1 MVEAVDHD
9 EQCDHHRQDV
19 ERQADAI
26 ETDEVTALDE
36 RNPLVLG
43 NELH

>member
-1 MVEAVDHD
+1 MVEAVDHN
-9 EQCDHHRQDV
+9 EQGDHHRQDV

-36 RNPLVLG
+36 RNPFMIG